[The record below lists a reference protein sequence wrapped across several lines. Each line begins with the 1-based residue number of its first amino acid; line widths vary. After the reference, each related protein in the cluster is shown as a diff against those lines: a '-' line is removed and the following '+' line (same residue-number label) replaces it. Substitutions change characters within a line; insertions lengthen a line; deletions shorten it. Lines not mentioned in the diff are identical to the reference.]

1 MNEHEAT
8 TNAFARMPR
17 GIDERAQLLDRLRL
31 LGAQAA
37 PVEQAQQGE
46 PAVLFRLGAQERY
59 AIAYRHAEEIVQR
72 AVLAQVPC
80 TPSHVAGVMNLR
92 GELVTV
98 LDLKQLFRA
107 QPAVYDAQAPILV
120 LASGAVTVGVRVD
133 EVLGQIGIDPARLEP
148 PLPSDGV
155 RNLAWVAGIHDGTV
169 TVLDV
174 AALLA
179 SSDLVVDE
187 RVG

>member
-8 TNAFARMPR
+8 TGAFGRMPR
-17 GIDERAQLLDRLRL
+17 GIDERAVLLDRLRP
-31 LGAQAA
+31 LGAEVDAPAEAQA
-37 PVEQAQQGE
+37 GE
-46 PAVLFRLGAQERY
+46 PAVLFRLGAEERY
-59 AIAYRHAEEIVQR
+59 ALSYRHAEEIVQR
-72 AVLAQVPC
+72 TALAPVPC
-80 TPSHVAGVMNLR
+80 TPPYVAGVMNLR

-107 QPAVYDAQAPILV
+107 LPAEYDAQAPILV
-120 LASGAVTVGVRVD
+120 VALGAVTVGLRVD
-133 EVLGQIGIDPARLEP
+133 EVLGQIDIDPARLEP

-169 TVLDV
+169 TVLDA
-174 AALLA
+174 AALL
-179 SSDLVVDE
+179 SGSDLVVDE